1 MNKVEP
7 ERIPLN
13 PQKPHKSDDRA
24 SNYPS
29 NSLVNGLIQDMRNV
43 SKSML
48 LVSPPLLLIQT
59 PASRVPHSW
68 CCGHPGPPS
77 RSKGLQC
84 WRLATRAGPVVRTVD
99 AVTAAYCQC
108 GSLLGG
114 AEVGTNTA
122 GHRPYMDRLT
132 GYFFISRAVL
142 LYPSERGAH
151 VEQNGNR

>member
-1 MNKVEP
+1 MKK
-7 ERIPLN
+7 LN
-13 PQKPHKSDDRA
+13 QKESRSTH
-24 SNYPS
+24 
-29 NSLVNGLIQDMRNV
+29 RNRTKATIGRQLPIKFT
-43 SKSML
+43 SQRLDSRHAQCIESML
-48 LVSPPLLLIQT
+48 PVSPPLLLIQT